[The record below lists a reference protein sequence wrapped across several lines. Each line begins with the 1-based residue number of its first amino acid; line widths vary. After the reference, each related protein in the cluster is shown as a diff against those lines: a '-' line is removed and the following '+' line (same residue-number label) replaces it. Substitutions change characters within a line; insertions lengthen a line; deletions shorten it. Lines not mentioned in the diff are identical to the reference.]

1 MTAFRSG
8 QRKLLAAEQIFLSL
22 VLMAPIYSLLMIL
35 WMRLLTPV
43 IVLRVGACFVLPP
56 ANSHNRPAA

>member
-35 WMRLLTPV
+35 WVRLLTLLILP
-43 IVLRVGACFVLPP
+43 RVGALFGPP
-56 ANSHNRPAA
+56 LANSHNRPAA